1 MLSTRVVAQGR
12 GPDQTHAS
20 ALRFLEEHAK
30 DVVLTEG
37 WATLFNSTLLELLAS
52 IRMCLG
58 ELELFLGILRW
69 AVADCGRQG
78 RPDD

>member
-1 MLSTRVVAQGR
+1 
-12 GPDQTHAS
+12 
-20 ALRFLEEHAK
+20 
-30 DVVLTEG
+30 VVLTEG

-52 IRMCLG
+52 IRMSLG